1 MKLFIDTNIY
11 LKFYH
16 FTSDELEELN
26 KLIVLID
33 EDEIELLIPEQVIN
47 EFRRNR
53 EVKIADA
60 LKKLRGDN
68 LEGTFPVFCKEYEEF
83 KKMNKAISEYQENK
97 KALIDK
103 LKTAIESYKLKA
115 DEVIEKLFAKAIL
128 IEITEGLIQRAKRRF
143 DLGNP
148 PGKNNSYGDAVNWES
163 LMLEV
168 NYGEDLF
175 FLSDDTDYFSKINNK
190 NFNKYLS
197 REWEEIKNSKIVFYK
212 SISDFFKENF
222 PDIKLA
228 TEYLKDLTISKLE
241 ESGNFKTARK
251 HLYKLSDLH
260 DFNSNQINKIF
271 NAVLNNN
278 QILWISEDHDI
289 NEILFKWVDD
299 YSSFLGEEAI
309 NSFKSKVEKILD
321 IDEDELPF

>member
-33 EDEIELLIPEQVIN
+33 ENEIDLLLPEQVVN

-60 LKKLRGDN
+60 LQKLN
-68 LEGTFPVFCKEYEEF
+68 AEKLNKTFPVFCKEYEEF
-83 KKMNKAISEYQENK
+83 KSMKKAISEYDKNK

-103 LKTAIESYKLKA
+103 LKVAIETYKLKA
-115 DEVIEKLFAKAIL
+115 DEVIEELFKKAIY
-128 IEITEGLIQRAKRRF
+128 IEITDELKQRAKSRY

-148 PGKNNSYGDAVNWES
+148 PGKDKSYGDAVNWES
-163 LMLEV
+163 LLLEV
-168 NYGEDLF
+168 NYKEDLF
-175 FLSDDTDYFSKINNK
+175 FLSDDKDFFSKINNE
-190 NFNKYLS
+190 NFNKFLD
-197 REWEEIKNSKIVFYK
+197 REWGEIKNSNLFFYK
-212 SISDFFKENF
+212 SISDFFKDKF

-228 TEYLKDLTISKLE
+228 TEYLKDLTINKLE
-241 ESGNFKTARK
+241 EAGNFRAARK

-260 DFNSNQINKIF
+260 EFNSNQINKIF
-271 NAVLNNN
+271 HAVLNNN
-278 QILWISEDHDI
+278 QILWISEDQDI
-289 NEILFKWVDD
+289 NEILYKWIEE
-299 YSSFLGEEAI
+299 YSSILEEGRS
-309 NSFKSKVEKILD
+309 NTFKTTVKETSET
-321 IDEDELPF
+321 DESDLPF